1 MQGPENPLEAKY
13 LWLQEYYLNYS
24 PPLAIKYEYVI
35 TEMVTLAVG
44 FHLVTSAKETCHCLG

>member
-24 PPLAIKYEYVI
+24 PLAIKLEYV
-35 TEMVTLAVG
+35 TEVVTQAVG
-44 FHLVTSAKETCHCLG
+44 FQ